1 VKNCVRCV
9 LLVSVMILV
18 VSGCAH
24 LPGNRK
30 SEATLRDR
38 VTQEWEAKIN
48 GDWGIV
54 YDLTT
59 KEFKSKVKRDKYIGG
74 KSLEVTSY
82 EINEITI
89 DPEQGKA
96 WVKVGFDIKHMGK
109 SFKGARTKEDW
120 IWEDGKW
127 RLNLKQKIS
136 PFH

>member
-1 VKNCVRCV
+1 MKMHRRYV
-9 LLVSVMILV
+9 LLVTLIVFV

-30 SEATLRDR
+30 SEKSLRER

-74 KSLEVTSY
+74 KSLAVVSY
-82 EINEITI
+82 EINEITM

-96 WVKVGFDIKHMGK
+96 SVQVGFDINYRGNP
-109 SFKGARTKEDW
+109 FKGARTKEEW